1 MTFHSMLKAQ
11 GFKRMK
17 SYAKGTTCMISED
30 GLTAVDIYTETYGKW
45 AWARGRG
52 IPDAPCY
59 PGGMTYHEPEHL
71 LEQLTQQPLTWKP
84 PY

>member
-45 AWARGRG
+45 AWARGRVSPTHQATPAG
-52 IPDAPCY
+52 WPTMSRSVC
-59 PGGMTYHEPEHL
+59 L
-71 LEQLTQQPLTWKP
+71 SN
-84 PY
+84 